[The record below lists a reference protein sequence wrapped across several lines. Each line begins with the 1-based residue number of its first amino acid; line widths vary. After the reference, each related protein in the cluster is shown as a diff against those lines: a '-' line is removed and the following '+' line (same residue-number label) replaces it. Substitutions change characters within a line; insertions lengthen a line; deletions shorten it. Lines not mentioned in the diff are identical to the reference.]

1 MFTKILHRPA
11 LAIVISLLILFLGG
25 LSIVTL
31 PISQF
36 PDVAPVVVMVTLDY
50 PGASAKVL
58 EESCLIP
65 LERSIN
71 GVPNMKYM
79 TSDAT
84 SAGEATIQV
93 IFNMGTDPN
102 QATVNVMNRVN
113 QVMSRLPPL
122 VQREGVVVNNL
133 TPNMLMYVNLY
144 STDKNADMQFL
155 FNYGYINLIPELS
168 RIPGVGSAKILGT
181 RQYAMR
187 IWLKPDRM
195 RAYSISTEKVMKA
208 LRSRASSD
216 RRGDSDVRTARHPRR
231 WSTCSPTQA
240 GSTRWSSMRTSS
252 CAPRRRVNCCG

>member
-11 LAIVISLLILFLGG
+11 LAIVISLIILFLGT

-93 IFNMGTDPN
+93 IFHMGTDP
-102 QATVNVMNRVN
+102 T
-113 QVMSRLPPL
+113 
-122 VQREGVVVNNL
+122 
-133 TPNMLMYVNLY
+133 
-144 STDKNADMQFL
+144 K
-155 FNYGYINLIPELS
+155 
-168 RIPGVGSAKILGT
+168 
-181 RQYAMR
+181 
-187 IWLKPDRM
+187 
-195 RAYSISTEKVMKA
+195 
-208 LRSRASSD
+208 
-216 RRGDSDVRTARHPRR
+216 RR
-231 WSTCSPTQA
+231 
-240 GSTRWSSMRTSS
+240 
-252 CAPRRRVNCCG
+252 